1 MGFYDIAE
9 SKILYICVILGILYV
24 LGISVYYFYK
34 CYKRGMEIGIEKDA
48 LINVIKSSVS
58 FSVVPSIA
66 IVTGL
71 ISLSAIIGIPWS
83 WLRLS
88 VIGSVSYEIMAAD
101 MALKTLKFDLTTA
114 TGYAFGLVMF
124 AMSIGIIGGPVFNIF
139 AVEKIHMG
147 TLKLKVSDSRWGSLS
162 STIFMT
168 AMLVVILVPIILAG
182 GAYLMTFVT
191 SIALTLLLVFVI
203 KKTQKVWLENFI
215 LVISM
220 LGAMASSILWEN
232 LFKLFI

>member
-1 MGFYDIAE
+1 MRFYDIAE
-9 SKILYICVILGILYV
+9 SKLLYACVIVGILYV
-24 LGISVYYFYK
+24 IGISVYYFYK
-34 CYKRGMEIGIEKDA
+34 CYKRGLEIGIEKET
-48 LINVIKSSVS
+48 LTNVIKSSAS
-58 FSVVPSIA
+58 FSLIPSIA
-66 IVTGL
+66 IVTG
-71 ISLSAIIGIPWS
+71 WS

-101 MALKTLKFDLTTA
+101 MALKTLNLDLTNA

-147 TLKLKVSDSRWGSLS
+147 TVKLKVTDPRWGSLL

-168 AMLVVILVPIILAG
+168 SMLVVFLVPIVLTG

-191 SIALTLLLVFVI
+191 SIALTLLLSVII
-203 KKTQKVWLENFI
+203 KKIQIVWLGNFV

-220 LGAMASSILWEN
+220 LGAMASSILWEKI
-232 LFKLFI
+232 FKLFM